1 MNQELALRILSEIM
15 RWDNEQARVE
25 FAWLGLM
32 SRLKYDG
39 YSDFV
44 AGVRFIESLAD
55 WLQQFEPSE
64 RATAYEFVRHHL
76 VYVGS
81 SEMQHL
87 VELAYPEAVQPRLLK
102 AVAEGLGIPAYKVWS
117 QAEAT
122 RLYNQILHKSIFL
135 GLSDGARMDTFRRT
149 NAGLLSNEQIV
160 VATQIDGEK
169 WNNLLDDLRKSLQ
182 DPTARFA
189 FVFLLDDFVATGTTL
204 LRKDK
209 DDGKWKGK
217 LARFW
222 NNVAPVLATHFEP
235 EWILCVHHYIATY
248 KADLNLG
255 KNHSLA
261 SAEKNSNWFQ
271 RVEFSSGMVLPQD
284 LPIGD
289 PRYSSFVQLV
299 NKYYDSGIETSH
311 TDLGGSDLRL
321 GFGESALPLILE
333 HNTPNNSVALL
344 WAETAG
350 NDGHHPMRPLFRRR
364 QRHS

>member
-1 MNQELALRILSEIM
+1 MNQDLALRILSEIM
-15 RWDNEQARVE
+15 RWDTEQARVE

-39 YSDFV
+39 YQDFI
-44 AGVRFIESLAD
+44 AGVRFVESLAD

-81 SEMQHL
+81 SEMNHL
-87 VELAYPEAVQPRLLK
+87 VELAYPETVQARLLRD
-102 AVAEGLGIPAYKVWS
+102 VAENLGIPAHKVWS

-122 RLYNQILHKSIFL
+122 HLYNLILRKSLFL
-135 GLSDGARMDTFRRT
+135 GLSDGARMDTFRRANT
-149 NAGLLSNEQIV
+149 GLVSNEQIV
-160 VATQIDGEK
+160 VATQISHEK
-169 WNNLLDDLRKSLQ
+169 WDALRDDLRKSLK
-182 DPTARFA
+182 DTTARFA

-204 LRKDK
+204 LRKE
-209 DDGKWKGK
+209 DGKWKGK

-222 NNVAPVLATHFEP
+222 DDIRRVLPTTFEP
-235 EWILCVHHYIATY
+235 GWILCVHHYIATY
-248 KADLNLG
+248 KASLDIG

-261 SAEKNSNWFQ
+261 LAERKRNWFQ
-271 RVEFSSGMVLPQD
+271 RVEFSCGTVLPRD

-289 PRYSSFVQLV
+289 PRYSSFMKLV
-299 NKYYDSGIETSH
+299 DKYYDPSIQTKH
-311 TDLGGSDLRL
+311 TDLGGSDVRL